1 MLKKKIIDYKKNF
14 IDEIKNS
21 NAILTAGDKTNGVN
35 GMTVSWGG
43 IGELWGLDVIFVF
56 VRKSR
61 YTHESIEKS
70 DSVTLSFLNDEYKN
84 AKLLFGNKSGRD
96 INKPL
101 EAGVHLTYDPDYN
114 GYYLKEASYV
124 FKTKKLYSID
134 IPYDKLPDNI
144 KDRYYSNNDMHTMYI
159 CEIKQFLVNEE

>member
-1 MLKKKIIDYKKNF
+1 MLKKKISQYNKSYV
-14 IDEIKNS
+14 DEIKNKY
-21 NAILTAGDKTNGVN
+21 AILTCGNKEIGFN

-61 YTHESIEKS
+61 YTYEFIEKS
-70 DSVTLSFLNDEYKN
+70 DSVTLSFLSDNYKE
-84 AKLLFGNKSGRD
+84 AKALFGSKSGRD
-96 INKPL
+96 MDKFK
-101 EAGVHLTYDPDYN
+101 EAGLHPAYDPDYN
-114 GYYLKEASYV
+114 GYYPCEADYV

-144 KDRYYSNNDMHTMYI
+144 KDRYYSNGDMHTMYV